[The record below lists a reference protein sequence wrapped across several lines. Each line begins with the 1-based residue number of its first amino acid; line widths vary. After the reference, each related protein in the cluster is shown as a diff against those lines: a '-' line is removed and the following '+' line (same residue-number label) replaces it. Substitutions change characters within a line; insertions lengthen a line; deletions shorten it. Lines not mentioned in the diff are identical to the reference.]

1 MRKGRNPSFELGYH
15 LHCVTAAGVSP
26 SQRTVVMTL
35 AIDVVSDVVCPWC
48 YIGKRRLEAAL
59 GLYRERNPDAPAPV
73 VTWHPFQLNPDMP
86 EEGIARDEYVKR
98 KFGPERAK
106 TVYSRV
112 AAVGGQVGIPFA
124 FDKVVRQ
131 PNTLA
136 AHSLIALA
144 SDSGRQDAAVEAFF
158 RAYFLDGR
166 DLTSADTLAEIAL
179 DAGLDAD
186 DIKALFASREAQA
199 HIEAED
205 KQAREMGVEGVP
217 FFIFNHRLAVSGA
230 QEPEALLEAM
240 LEAEKVPQET

>member
-1 MRKGRNPSFELGYH
+1 MP
-15 LHCVTAAGVSP
+15 
-26 SQRTVVMTL
+26 L
-35 AIDVVSDVVCPWC
+35 AIDIVSDVVCPWC
-48 YIGKRRLEAAL
+48 FIGKRRLEAAL
-59 GLYRERNPDAPAPV
+59 ELYRGRNPDVSAPTVA
-73 VTWHPFQLNPDMP
+73 WHPFQLNPDMP
-86 EEGIARDEYVKR
+86 AEGIARDEYVRR

-106 TVYSRV
+106 NVYDRV

-144 SDSGRQDAAVEAFF
+144 ADSGRQDAAVEAFF

-179 DAGLDAD
+179 AAGLDAD
-186 DIKALFASREAQA
+186 DIQAVLASGEAKA

-217 FFIFNHRLAVSGA
+217 FFIFNHRIAVSGA
-230 QEPEALLEAM
+230 QEPEALLEAL
-240 LEAEKVPQET
+240 LEAEKQAAAA